1 MRMFSGEAFV
11 LILQTAKGCKIV
23 SAIATNHCYYR
34 RRHPGY
40 LNSLKTSEN
49 ICFFKSPTLGGKIEI
64 YYFTSF
70 QGQHRGMK
78 FYKLFARAFSRC
90 DTARVTHAIENATHE
105 VDSS

>member
-1 MRMFSGEAFV
+1 MRKFSGDACV
-11 LILQTAKGCKIV
+11 LILQTTKGCKV
-23 SAIATNHCYYR
+23 ASAIATNHCYYR
-34 RRHPGY
+34 HPRY
-40 LNSLKTSEN
+40 PNSLKTPEN
-49 ICFFKSPTLGGKIEI
+49 ICFFKNPTLGGKIKM

-78 FYKLFARAFSRC
+78 FYKLLARAFSRC